1 MRARNNSA
9 TAGFA
14 PKADLDTP
22 EYAERVA
29 RPSMAAIDAMP
40 QAYRELVNEY
50 GYIDVYRA
58 WKRGYSPQTIRERTQ
73 DGVFSL

>member
-22 EYAERVA
+22 DA

-58 WKRGYSPQTIRERTQ
+58 WKRGYSPQAIRERAR